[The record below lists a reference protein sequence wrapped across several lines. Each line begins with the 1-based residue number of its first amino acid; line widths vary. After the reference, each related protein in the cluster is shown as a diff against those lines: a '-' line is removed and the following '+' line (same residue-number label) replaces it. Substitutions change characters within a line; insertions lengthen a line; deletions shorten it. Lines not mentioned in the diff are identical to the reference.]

1 MTSPHVAGDDET
13 VAKAIAK
20 VKKQGAA
27 KTTVE
32 EPAAP
37 PAPPAPAPSA
47 PGSGMDK
54 IAITD
59 VDLEGKRVLIRVD
72 FNVPFKDGAISNNAR
87 IVGALPTIKHA
98 LEKGAKSVVLMS
110 HLGRPNGMKQDKFS
124 LAPVAVELETLLG
137 TKVNFQPDCVGADVE
152 AACADPDPG
161 SVILLENLR

>member
-27 KTTVE
+27 KTVAE

-37 PAPPAPAPSA
+37 AAPAAPSA
-47 PGSGMDK
+47 TGSGMDK

-110 HLGRPNGMKQDKFS
+110 HLGRPNGMKEDKFS

-137 TKVNFQPDCVGADVE
+137 TKVNFQSDCVGADVE